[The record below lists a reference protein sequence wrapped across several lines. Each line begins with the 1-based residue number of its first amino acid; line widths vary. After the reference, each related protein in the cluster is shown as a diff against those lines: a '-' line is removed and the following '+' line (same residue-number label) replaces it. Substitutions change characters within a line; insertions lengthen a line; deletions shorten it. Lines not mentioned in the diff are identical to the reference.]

1 MTYTDVL
8 QIYGLTR
15 AGYVPQLFS
24 IRLPNPVVI
33 FELLQRANAKALIY
47 ETSFESVLS
56 DCPFPSY
63 RAISISDADPRSE
76 PLPIL
81 PTPLDENEPVFIFH
95 TSGSTSGSPKVVP
108 CSRKWLDCAVT
119 KTYQTGYP
127 ISERDVTVWM

>member
-47 ETSFESVLS
+47 ETSFESILS
-56 DCPFPSY
+56 DCPVPSY
-63 RAISISDADPRSE
+63 RAISISDADPRRE
-76 PLPIL
+76 PLPTL
-81 PTPLDENEPVFIFH
+81 PAPLDENEPVFIFH

-108 CSRKWLDCAVT
+108 CSRKWLDSAVT

-127 ISERDVTVWM
+127 MSERDVTVWM